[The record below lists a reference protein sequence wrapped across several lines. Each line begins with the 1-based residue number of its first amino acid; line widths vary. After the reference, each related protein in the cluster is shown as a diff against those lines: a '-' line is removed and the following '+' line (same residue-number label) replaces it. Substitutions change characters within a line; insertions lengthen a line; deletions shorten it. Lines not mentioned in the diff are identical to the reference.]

1 MNNIINNNIIKMNL
15 HDENIVI
22 NIDEKSNNY
31 NDDTENTNK
40 HDEYDEDHENELET
54 ILKEINDFSYS
65 AIGDNVDNID
75 NDWYSTSTLIAK
87 SIDYDTNY
95 NVKQLL
101 TICEY
106 YGLLKEVKL
115 NKFKKP
121 ELILFLLDFEENM
134 ENSLIVYKRKQL
146 WYFIEELKNDK
157 FMKKYILW

>member
-1 MNNIINNNIIKMNL
+1 MSL

-22 NIDEKSNNY
+22 NIDENSNSY
-31 NDDTENTNK
+31 NDDNENTNK
-40 HDEYDEDHENELET
+40 HDEYDEHDENELES
-54 ILKEINDFSYS
+54 ILKEINDYSYS
-65 AIGDNVDNID
+65 EIEN
-75 NDWYSTSTLIAK
+75 NDDGNSWYSTSILIAK

-101 TICEY
+101 TICDY
-106 YGLLKEVKL
+106 YGLLKEVKI

-146 WYFIEELKNDK
+146 WYFMEELKNDK

>member
-1 MNNIINNNIIKMNL
+1 MSL
-15 HDENIVI
+15 ADENIVI
-22 NIDEKSNNY
+22 NIDVDVDENHNNE
-31 NDDTENTNK
+31 NIDIFNNKDD
-40 HDEYDEDHENELET
+40 ENELET
-54 ILKEINDFSYS
+54 ILNEINNFSYS
-65 AIGDNVDNID
+65 EFENNNGNS
-75 NDWYSTSTLIAK
+75 WYSNSGLIAK

-101 TICEY
+101 TICDY

>member
-1 MNNIINNNIIKMNL
+1 MSLNDENNE

-22 NIDEKSNNY
+22 NIDVDENHNN
-31 NDDTENTNK
+31 ENIDNFNNK
-40 HDEYDEDHENELET
+40 DHENELET
-54 ILKEINDFSYS
+54 ILNEINNFSYS
-65 AIGDNVDNID
+65 VIENNNNNGNS
-75 NDWYSTSTLIAK
+75 WYSNSVLIAK

-101 TICEY
+101 TICDY

-134 ENSLIVYKRKQL
+134 ENSFIVYKRKQL
-146 WYFIEELKNDK
+146 WHFVEELKNDK

>member
-1 MNNIINNNIIKMNL
+1 MSLNDENNE

-22 NIDEKSNNY
+22 NIDVDENHNN
-31 NDDTENTNK
+31 ENIDNFNNK
-40 HDEYDEDHENELET
+40 DHENELET
-54 ILKEINDFSYS
+54 ILNEINNFSYS
-65 AIGDNVDNID
+65 VIEND
-75 NDWYSTSTLIAK
+75 NDNNNGNSWYSNSVLIAK

-101 TICEY
+101 TICDY

-134 ENSLIVYKRKQL
+134 ENSFIVYKRKQL
-146 WYFIEELKNDK
+146 WHFVEELKNDK

>member
-1 MNNIINNNIIKMNL
+1 M
-15 HDENIVI
+15 
-22 NIDEKSNNY
+22 KSRLRFDHIRILT
-31 NDDTENTNK
+31 DDVSTEISNK
-40 HDEYDEDHENELET
+40 IYPLINELEN
-54 ILKEINDFSYS
+54 ILNEINNFSYS
-65 AIGDNVDNID
+65 EIGNNNE
-75 NDWYSTSTLIAK
+75 NDWYPTSDLIAK
-87 SIDYDTNY
+87 SIDYHTNY

-101 TICEY
+101 TICDY
-106 YGLLKEVKL
+106 YGLLKEVKI

>member
-1 MNNIINNNIIKMNL
+1 MSL
-15 HDENIVI
+15 ADENIVI
-22 NIDEKSNNY
+22 NVDENHNNENIDNFNNK
-31 NDDTENTNK
+31 DD
-40 HDEYDEDHENELET
+40 ENELES
-54 ILKEINDFSYS
+54 ILKEINDFSYTEFENNNN
-65 AIGDNVDNID
+65 G
-75 NDWYSTSTLIAK
+75 NDWYSNSILIAK

-101 TICEY
+101 TICDY
-106 YGLLKEVKL
+106 YGLLKEVKM

-146 WYFIEELKNDK
+146 WYFMEELKNDK

>member
-1 MNNIINNNIIKMNL
+1 MSL

-22 NIDEKSNNY
+22 NIDIDENSNNKRD
-31 NDDTENTNK
+31 N
-40 HDEYDEDHENELET
+40 HDENDENELET

-65 AIGDNVDNID
+65 EIENNNE

-101 TICEY
+101 TICDY
-106 YGLLKEVKL
+106 YGLLKEVKI

>member
-1 MNNIINNNIIKMNL
+1 MSL

-22 NIDEKSNNY
+22 NIDVVENSNNY
-31 NDDTENTNK
+31 NDNNNDN
-40 HDEYDEDHENELET
+40 HDENDENELET

-65 AIGDNVDNID
+65 EIENNNE

-101 TICEY
+101 TICDY
-106 YGLLKEVKL
+106 YGLLKEVKI

>member
-1 MNNIINNNIIKMNL
+1 MSLNDENNE

-22 NIDEKSNNY
+22 NIDVDENHNN
-31 NDDTENTNK
+31 ENIDNFNNK
-40 HDEYDEDHENELET
+40 DHENELET
-54 ILKEINDFSYS
+54 ILNEINSFSYS
-65 AIGDNVDNID
+65 VIEND
-75 NDWYSTSTLIAK
+75 NDNNNGNSWYSNSVLIAK

-101 TICEY
+101 TICDY

-134 ENSLIVYKRKQL
+134 ENSFIVYKRKQL
-146 WYFIEELKNDK
+146 WHFVEELKNDK

>member
-1 MNNIINNNIIKMNL
+1 MSL

-22 NIDEKSNNY
+22 NIDVVENSNNY
-31 NDDTENTNK
+31 NDNNNDN
-40 HDEYDEDHENELET
+40 DENELES
-54 ILKEINDFSYS
+54 ILNEINNFSYS
-65 AIGDNVDNID
+65 DIGNNNE
-75 NDWYSTSTLIAK
+75 NDWYPTSDLIAK

-101 TICEY
+101 TICDY
-106 YGLLKEVKL
+106 YGLLKEVKI

-134 ENSLIVYKRKQL
+134 DNSLIVYKRKQL

>member
-1 MNNIINNNIIKMNL
+1 MSLNDENNE

-22 NIDEKSNNY
+22 NIDVDENHNN
-31 NDDTENTNK
+31 ENIDNFNNK
-40 HDEYDEDHENELET
+40 DHENELET
-54 ILKEINDFSYS
+54 ILNEINNFSYS
-65 AIGDNVDNID
+65 VIENNNNGNS
-75 NDWYSTSTLIAK
+75 WYSNSVLIAK

-101 TICEY
+101 TICDY

-134 ENSLIVYKRKQL
+134 ENSFIVYKRKQL
-146 WYFIEELKNDK
+146 WHFVEELKNDK

>member
-1 MNNIINNNIIKMNL
+1 MSLNDENNE

-22 NIDEKSNNY
+22 NIDVDENHNN
-31 NDDTENTNK
+31 ENIDNFNNK
-40 HDEYDEDHENELET
+40 VHENELET
-54 ILKEINDFSYS
+54 ILNEINSFSYS
-65 AIGDNVDNID
+65 VIEND
-75 NDWYSTSTLIAK
+75 NDNNNGNSWYSNSVLIAK

-101 TICEY
+101 TIFDY

-134 ENSLIVYKRKQL
+134 ENSFIVYKRKQL
-146 WYFIEELKNDK
+146 WHFVEELKNDK

>member
-1 MNNIINNNIIKMNL
+1 MSL

-22 NIDEKSNNY
+22 NIDEESN
-31 NDDTENTNK
+31 NK
-40 HDEYDEDHENELET
+40 HDKHDEDDENELES

-65 AIGDNVDNID
+65 EIGNNNE

-101 TICEY
+101 TICDY
-106 YGLLKEVKL
+106 YGLLKEVKI

>member
-1 MNNIINNNIIKMNL
+1 MSLN
-15 HDENIVI
+15 DENIVI
-22 NIDEKSNNY
+22 NIDVDENHNNID
-31 NDDTENTNK
+31 NFNNK
-40 HDEYDEDHENELET
+40 DHENELET
-54 ILKEINDFSYS
+54 ILNEINNFSYS
-65 AIGDNVDNID
+65 VIENNNNGNS
-75 NDWYSTSTLIAK
+75 WYSNSVLIAK

-101 TICEY
+101 TICDY

-134 ENSLIVYKRKQL
+134 ENSFIVYKRKQL
-146 WYFIEELKNDK
+146 WHFVEELKNDK

>member
-1 MNNIINNNIIKMNL
+1 MNL

>member
-1 MNNIINNNIIKMNL
+1 MSLNDENNE

-22 NIDEKSNNY
+22 NIDVDENHNN
-31 NDDTENTNK
+31 ENIDNFNNK
-40 HDEYDEDHENELET
+40 DHENELET
-54 ILKEINDFSYS
+54 ILNEINNFSYS
-65 AIGDNVDNID
+65 VIENNNNNNGNS
-75 NDWYSTSTLIAK
+75 WYSNSVLIAK

-101 TICEY
+101 TICDY

-134 ENSLIVYKRKQL
+134 ENSFIVYKRKQL
-146 WYFIEELKNDK
+146 WHFVEELKNDK

>member
-1 MNNIINNNIIKMNL
+1 MSL

-22 NIDEKSNNY
+22 NIDVDENSNNY
-31 NDDTENTNK
+31 NNTDN
-40 HDEYDEDHENELET
+40 DENELET
-54 ILKEINDFSYS
+54 ILNEINNIYYSEIENYNENTWFSNS
-65 AIGDNVDNID
+65 D
-75 NDWYSTSTLIAK
+75 LIAK

-101 TICEY
+101 TICDY
-106 YGLLKEVKL
+106 YGLLKEVKI

-157 FMKKYILW
+157 FMKKYVLW

>member
-1 MNNIINNNIIKMNL
+1 MSL

-22 NIDEKSNNY
+22 NIDLDEKSDNY
-31 NDDTENTNK
+31 NDINNDNN
-40 HDEYDEDHENELET
+40 ENELEN
-54 ILKEINDFSYS
+54 ILKEIDDFSYS
-65 AIGDNVDNID
+65 EID
-75 NDWYSTSTLIAK
+75 YNNENGLYSSSVLIAK

-101 TICEY
+101 SICEY
-106 YGLLKEVKL
+106 YGLSKEVKM

-121 ELILFLLDFEENM
+121 ELIFFLLDFEENV
-134 ENSLIVYKRKQL
+134 ENTLIVYKRKQL

>member
-1 MNNIINNNIIKMNL
+1 MSL

-22 NIDEKSNNY
+22 NIDVDENSN
-31 NDDTENTNK
+31 NK
-40 HDEYDEDHENELET
+40 HDNHDDEDDENELET

-65 AIGDNVDNID
+65 EIENNNENG
-75 NDWYSTSTLIAK
+75 WYSTSTLIAK

-101 TICEY
+101 TICDY
-106 YGLLKEVKL
+106 YGLSKEVKL
-115 NKFKKP
+115 NKFKKT